1 MEADPNK
8 ETCKYLPSRE
18 DRMGMCHKAYFDVYY
33 HSQMIL
39 ILELQMSHSQ
49 NPTNKIMNV
58 TTVQQFHI

>member
-1 MEADPNK
+1 
-8 ETCKYLPSRE
+8 
-18 DRMGMCHKAYFDVYY
+18 MCHKAYFDVYY